1 MVVLHAWVSRR
12 QAPAEG
18 SAASAERLWLAYQ
31 ETEEARLRAD
41 LLCRVMQALQKKL
54 DNCHGIQEW
63 ADRVAPQ
70 FSSASMSE
78 GLAIVFRKH
87 VEQVAALLCG
97 AKDTARRLLAFALP
111 FHIVLRTRALLISG
125 ANLASDPVLLAL
137 RSDLERLGGGT
148 SEALREEL
156 QQLCNATQGSTAGVG
171 APRSSPAKAG
181 RAAADAAKSAA
192 TSGDREAKRARPS
205 ALAATMD
212 GP

>member
-63 ADRVAPQ
+63 ADRVTAQ
-70 FSSASMSE
+70 FSSAPMFE
-78 GLAIVFRKH
+78 GLATVFRKH

-111 FHIVLRTRALLISG
+111 FHIVLRTRSLLTSG
-125 ANLASDPVLLAL
+125 ANLASDPVLPAL
-137 RSDLERLGGGT
+137 RGDLERLGGGP

-156 QQLCNATQGSTAGVG
+156 QQLCNAAQGSTAGVRAAG
-171 APRSSPAKAG
+171 SAPAKAAG
-181 RAAADAAKSAA
+181 AAAAA
-192 TSGDREAKRARPS
+192 TEAAAASRDKRAKE
-205 ALAATMD
+205 A
-212 GP
+212 